1 LEQAMA
7 HHTTKQGYISLSER
21 LNKFPLGSPA
31 TKSLYK
37 VLELLFSPKE
47 AQLVA
52 LLPVKPFD
60 VQTAANIWKL
70 GESEARKILD
80 SLASKAIL
88 VDIEF
93 DGKPSYALPPPM
105 AGFFEFALM
114 RTRNDI
120 DQKLLSQLLHQYLD
134 VEDDFVKALFRE
146 ETQMGRTFV
155 NEDSLSQ
162 ENALHVLDF
171 ERATHTIES
180 AKFIGVST
188 CYCRH
193 KKHHT
198 GGACDAPLEVCMTF
212 SETAKSLSKHGY
224 ARAIDKVEGLE
235 LLAKAKEHNLVQF
248 GENAQEDVSF
258 LCNCCGCCCEAL
270 QAARNFA
277 YLNPVHTTNFL
288 PHINE
293 ESCSGCSKCVEV
305 CPVEA
310 MSLVSANNPQKPK
323 KKIAKLDTDRCL
335 GCGVCVQVCQNSSL
349 LLKSIEKRVLTPV
362 NSAHKIVS
370 MAIERG
376 TLQHLIFDNQAL
388 WNHRVMATILGVI
401 LKLPP
406 IKQALASEQI
416 KSRYLGKLLANTN

>member
-1 LEQAMA
+1 MS
-7 HHTTKQGYISLSER
+7 HHTTKSGYQNLSQR
-21 LNKFPLGSPA
+21 LNKFPLGAPA

-37 VLELLFSPKE
+37 VLEVLFSPKE

-52 LLPVKPFD
+52 QLPIRPFQA
-60 VQTAANIWKL
+60 QTAASIWKL
-70 GESEARKILD
+70 PLSDARKILD
-80 SLASKAIL
+80 TLASRAIL

-93 DGKPSYALPPPM
+93 NGELSYALPPPM

-114 RTRNDI
+114 RTRDDI
-120 DQKLLSQLLHQYLD
+120 DQKLLSELLHQYLD
-134 VEDDFVKALFRE
+134 VEDDFVKDLFRK

-155 NEDSLSQ
+155 NEQALSV
-162 ENALHVLDF
+162 ENSLHVLDY
-171 ERATHTIES
+171 ERASYTIET
-180 AKFIGVST
+180 AKNIGVST

-198 GGACDAPLEVCMTF
+198 GGACDAPLDICMTF
-212 SETAKSLSKHGY
+212 SETAESLSKYGY
-224 ARAIDKVEGLE
+224 ARKIDKVEGME
-235 LLAKAKEHNLVQF
+235 LLAQAKEHNLVQF
-248 GENAQEDVSF
+248 GENAQNNVSF

-270 QAARNFA
+270 QAARKFSF
-277 YLNPVHTTNFL
+277 LNPVHTSNFL
-288 PHINE
+288 PSINE
-293 ESCSGCSKCVEV
+293 LTCTGCSKCVEV

-310 MSLVSANNPQKPK
+310 MSLVSANDEKKPK
-323 KKIAKLDTDRCL
+323 RKIAKLNVDRCL
-335 GCGVCVQVCQNSSL
+335 GCGVCVNTCRNSAL
-349 LLKSIEKRVLTPV
+349 LLKSLEKRVLTPV

-406 IKQALASEQI
+406 IKQVMASEQI
-416 KSRYLGKLLANTN
+416 KSRYLGKLLGDMN

>member
-1 LEQAMA
+1 MS
-7 HHTTKQGYISLSER
+7 HHTTKSGYQNLSQR
-21 LNKFPLGSPA
+21 LNKFPLGAPA

-37 VLELLFSPKE
+37 VLEVLFSPKE

-52 LLPVKPFD
+52 QLPIRPFQA
-60 VQTAANIWKL
+60 QTAASIWKL
-70 GESEARKILD
+70 PLSDARKILD
-80 SLASKAIL
+80 TLASRAIL

-93 DGKPSYALPPPM
+93 NGEPSYALPPPM

-114 RTRNDI
+114 RTRDDI
-120 DQKLLSQLLHQYLD
+120 DQKLLSELLHQYLD
-134 VEDDFVKALFRE
+134 VEDDFVKDLFRK

-155 NEDSLSQ
+155 NEQALSV
-162 ENALHVLDF
+162 ENSLHVLDY
-171 ERATHTIES
+171 ERASYTIET
-180 AKFIGVST
+180 AKNIGVST

-198 GGACDAPLEVCMTF
+198 GGACDAPLDICMTF
-212 SETAKSLSKHGY
+212 SETAESLSKYGY
-224 ARAIDKVEGLE
+224 ARKIDKVEGME
-235 LLAKAKEHNLVQF
+235 LLAQAKEHNLVQF
-248 GENAQEDVSF
+248 GENAQNNVSF

-270 QAARNFA
+270 QAARKFSF
-277 YLNPVHTTNFL
+277 LNPVHTSNFL
-288 PHINE
+288 PSINE
-293 ESCSGCSKCVEV
+293 LTCTGCSKCVEV

-310 MSLVSANNPQKPK
+310 MSLVSANDEKKPK
-323 KKIAKLDTDRCL
+323 RKIAKLNVDRCL
-335 GCGVCVQVCQNSSL
+335 GCGVCVNTCKNSAL
-349 LLKSIEKRVLTPV
+349 LLKSLEKRVLTPV

-406 IKQALASEQI
+406 IKQVMASEQI
-416 KSRYLGKLLANTN
+416 KSRYLGKLLGDMN